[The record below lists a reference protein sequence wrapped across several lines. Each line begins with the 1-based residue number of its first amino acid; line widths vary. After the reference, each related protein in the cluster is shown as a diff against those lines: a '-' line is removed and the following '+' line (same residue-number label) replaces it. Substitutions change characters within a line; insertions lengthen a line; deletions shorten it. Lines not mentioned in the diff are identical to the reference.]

1 MGRGSPTVTAMRAF
15 GFLLQL
21 FLFCTFTS
29 LVQSKHFLV
38 ETEDDSSEKFMM
50 RNSDDY
56 ADDNTTLTK
65 KELDAVL
72 AAVPKKAKE
81 LYINANS
88 TYQNLVQKKIRSA
101 YGHDLEKMVEGA
113 KDGSL
118 EKLFTGGKE
127 CICCF
132 CFNICF
138 SGSSEVQ
145 TPNGVVTIKDL
156 RLNDLVLTYTPG
168 MGTHYTKFLG
178 WLDRS
183 ASKPAVFLNVSTSS
197 SSITLSASH
206 VIFRATKS
214 GSIESVYAGELQE
227 GDKLVKSKSE
237 KMMEEEAI
245 VSIETKG
252 ETSYWAP
259 LTKEGTLL
267 VDGFLVSS
275 YASYPHEASQ
285 LLLAPVKMFPRLLL
299 DDESSQHE
307 DGVRKSVKMLK
318 EMGDRMGLRRKVQE
332 GANLADC
339 EDFLPNS
346 MDAAIAATMAK
357 NIEL

>member
-1 MGRGSPTVTAMRAF
+1 MG
-15 GFLLQL
+15 
-21 FLFCTFTS
+21 
-29 LVQSKHFLV
+29 
-38 ETEDDSSEKFMM
+38 
-50 RNSDDY
+50 
-56 ADDNTTLTK
+56 
-65 KELDAVL
+65 
-72 AAVPKKAKE
+72 
-81 LYINANS
+81 
-88 TYQNLVQKKIRSA
+88 
-101 YGHDLEKMVEGA
+101 
-113 KDGSL
+113 
-118 EKLFTGGKE
+118 
-127 CICCF
+127 
-132 CFNICF
+132 
-138 SGSSEVQ
+138 
-145 TPNGVVTIKDL
+145 
-156 RLNDLVLTYTPG
+156 TYTPG

-227 GDKLVKSKSE
+227 GDRLVKSKSE

-245 VSIETKG
+245 VSIETKR

-285 LLLAPVKMFPRLLL
+285 LLLA
-299 DDESSQHE
+299 DESSQHE

-332 GANLADC
+332 GANLANC